1 MSLYM
6 SIDSSLFTIAASA
19 LVLPIAY
26 LAFTIGY
33 NLFFHPLS
41 GYPGPKL
48 WAMSRIPYN
57 WHTLRGTSAFMFRSM
72 HEKYGDLV
80 RYSPNGL
87 SFTQAEAWDEIYG
100 PYKGKKHMEMDPG
113 VFGGGITVTG
123 AGQITNSINEEH
135 KRLRSRL
142 LRALS
147 AKALASQE
155 EILQHYAHEFVD
167 GLDRELGNKAG
178 VIDLGKWFTMATF
191 DLIGDLAFSKS
202 FQCLKTGTVHPW
214 IHVVFGAFKALP
226 LLRVI
231 REIPGIKLFG
241 KHATFLLPKKIKQ
254 TWIDHFN
261 YGADL
266 VDKRFESGEDR
277 PDFAHYLVV
286 PGEAPLTRDE
296 IKENTV
302 QLVTAGSEP
311 TATFNAGM
319 CYYLAKN
326 PDVYGKLK
334 KEIRSNF
341 SSREE
346 MTLTRLA
353 SLVYL
358 NLVIREGLRMFPP
371 AADIFPRII
380 PEGGEVIMGQYLPE
394 GTHVSIGALA
404 ISFSAKNFPDPYKF
418 DPERWTDERAA
429 RDGKLKAS
437 QPFGQGHRSCIG
449 KFLAYAELR
458 LLLASLIFHFDMEMV
473 EDDGDWLEKC
483 RVFIGWEKLP
493 LMFHLTPINALVKK
507 EDIKK
512 DL

>member
-1 MSLYM
+1 MSLFNLASDSFTVAAGIVVLLTALLL
-6 SIDSSLFTIAASA
+6 SIVT
-19 LVLPIAY
+19 
-26 LAFTIGY
+26 Y
-33 NLFFHPLS
+33 NLLFHPLA

-48 WAMSRIPYN
+48 WAVSRIPYN
-57 WHTLRGTSAFMFRSM
+57 WHTLRGTSAFKFRSL
-72 HEKYGDLV
+72 HEQYGETV
-80 RYSPNGL
+80 RYSPNAL
-87 SFTQAEAWDEIYG
+87 SYTQAEAWDEIYG

-113 VFGGGITVTG
+113 IFGGGITVTG

-135 KRLRSRL
+135 KRLRLRFS
-142 LRALS
+142 RALS

-155 EILQHYAHEFVD
+155 KILQRYAREFVQ
-167 GLDRELGNKAG
+167 GLNRELGNEPG
-178 VIDLGKWFTMATF
+178 VLDLGKWFTMATF

-202 FQCLKTGTVHPW
+202 FECLKTGTVHPW

-241 KHATFLLPKKIKQ
+241 RHVTFLLPKKIKQ
-254 TWIDHFN
+254 TWINHFN

-266 VDKRFESGEDR
+266 VDQRFESGEDR

-326 PDVYGKLK
+326 PDVYEKLK
-334 KEIRSNF
+334 SEIRGNF
-341 SSREE
+341 SAQEDI
-346 MTLTRLA
+346 TLTKLA
-353 SLVYL
+353 NLVYL

-380 PEGGEVIMGQYLPE
+380 PTGGEMIMGNFLE
-394 GTHVSIGALA
+394 AGTHVSIAALA
-404 ISFSAKNFPDPYKF
+404 ISFSAKNFSDPYKF
-418 DPERWTDERAA
+418 NPERWTDERTAS
-429 RDGKLKAS
+429 DGKLKAS

-458 LLLASLIFHFDMEMV
+458 LLLASLVLNFDMEMV
-473 EDDGDWLEKC
+473 EEDGDWLEKC

-493 LMFHLTPINALVKK
+493 LYFNLTPVIACNK
-507 EDIKK
+507 
-512 DL
+512 